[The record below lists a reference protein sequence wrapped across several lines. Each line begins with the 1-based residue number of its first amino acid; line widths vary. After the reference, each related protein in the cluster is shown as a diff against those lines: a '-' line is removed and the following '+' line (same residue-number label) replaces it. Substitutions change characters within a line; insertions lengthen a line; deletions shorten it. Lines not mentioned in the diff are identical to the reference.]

1 MLVVLLDKGLV
12 ASLDTWLLVDELTA
26 VDVEGSG
33 EVLIVEG
40 MKATLLLL
48 GVVMVLLLMDK
59 AVVGC
64 GSVVVL
70 FDTGAAVDMRASCRT
85 SIATSHVQHLGSLG
99 ISLCGFRDFGF

>member
-12 ASLDTWLLVDELTA
+12 ASLDTWLLVD
-26 VDVEGSG
+26 VEGSG

-40 MKATLLLL
+40 LKASLLLL
-48 GVVMVLLLMDK
+48 GVVMVLLLMGK

-70 FDTGAAVDMRASCRT
+70 FDTGAAVDMRASCST

-99 ISLCGFRDFGF
+99 ILLCGFRDFGF